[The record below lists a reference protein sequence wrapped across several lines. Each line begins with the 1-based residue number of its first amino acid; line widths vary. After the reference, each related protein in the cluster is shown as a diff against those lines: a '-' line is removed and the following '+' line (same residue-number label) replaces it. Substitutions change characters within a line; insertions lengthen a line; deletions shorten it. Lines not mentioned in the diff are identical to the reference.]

1 MQPMSRPS
9 VLVVED
15 NLENMDLLCLLL
27 EKAGYEVFQAFNG
40 VQGVESALRQ
50 QPDLI
55 LLDLALPEKDGW
67 TVAAELKSDI
77 ITQSIPIVAI
87 SAHSTPESMAKAF
100 EAGCEGFISKP
111 FSLSVFKNEINRF
124 FN

>member
-1 MQPMSRPS
+1 MQPMYKLR

-15 NLENMDLLCLLL
+15 TLENMDLVCLLL
-27 EKAGYEVFQAFNG
+27 EKAGYQVYQAFDG
-40 VQGVESALRQ
+40 VQGLESAFRQ

-87 SAHSTPESMAKAF
+87 SDHSTPDSVAKAF

-111 FSLSVFKNEINRF
+111 FTLSAFNNEINRF
-124 FN
+124 LN

>member
-1 MQPMSRPS
+1 MQPVFKLR

-15 NLENMDLLCLLL
+15 TPDNMDLMCLLL
-27 EKAGYEVFQAFNG
+27 EQAGYEVYQAFNG

-55 LLDLALPEKDGW
+55 LLDLSLPEKDGW

-77 ITQSIPIVAI
+77 LTQSIPIVAI
-87 SAHSTPESMAKAF
+87 SAHSPPDLMEKAF

-111 FSLSVFKNEINRF
+111 FTLSAFKNEIHRF
-124 FN
+124 LN